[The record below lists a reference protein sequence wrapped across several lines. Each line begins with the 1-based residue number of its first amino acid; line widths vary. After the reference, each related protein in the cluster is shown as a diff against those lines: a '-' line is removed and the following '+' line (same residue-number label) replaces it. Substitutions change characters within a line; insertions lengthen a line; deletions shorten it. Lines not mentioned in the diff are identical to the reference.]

1 MLTESI
7 LCSNTFVIL
16 ETSFDLTSYPLP
28 SFVGVSSISLI
39 DGCRGLQIPKTT
51 CSNTTDRP
59 EHMTTSTTN
68 IADLINLLD
77 KETLNA
83 LSERLSYV
91 ASWHE
96 TPINR
101 EQLLFEFIDEG
112 LTACEE
118 EINGAPK
125 VELNPEAAKAFQEAI
140 TQALQTAE

>member
-1 MLTESI
+1 MTESN

-16 ETSFDLTSYPLP
+16 ESSFDLISYPLP

-39 DGCRGLQIPKTT
+39 DGCRGLQIQKTT

-59 EHMTTSTTN
+59 EHMATSTTN

-91 ASWHE
+91 ASMHE
-96 TPINR
+96 PSINPD
-101 EQLLFEFIDEG
+101 QLLFEFIEDG
-112 LTACEE
+112 LTACEDQIDE
-118 EINGAPK
+118 T
-125 VELNPEAAKAFQEAI
+125 PEMRERAKAFI
-140 TQALQTAE
+140 QALTSEK